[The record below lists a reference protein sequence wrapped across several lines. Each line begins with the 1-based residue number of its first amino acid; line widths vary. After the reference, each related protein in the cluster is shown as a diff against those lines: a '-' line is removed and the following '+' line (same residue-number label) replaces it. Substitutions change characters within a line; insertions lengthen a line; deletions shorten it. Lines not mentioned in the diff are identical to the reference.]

1 MFFKTMRQS
10 SGTRAGL
17 SVAFLALMSGMAL
30 AQDQGLGD
38 NGGISILPADDF
50 VLTDPPV
57 GDEIVPDDPG
67 VVDEIVLDDEIIY
80 EGEPDACIDCELPP
94 DAEPTDPG
102 WIDDGVSPMPEI
114 PDPVRD
120 GEGVNGDEPGEVTI
134 YDSGDDSGDDSGGVP
149 ESTCG
154 GCEYQTM
161 AGPTSGG
168 PVVQRRLIDPDS
180 GADGLGETVRNDTNI
195 CFDAD
200 LYVPLLCDWQ
210 RPFLGDL
217 MP

>member
-38 NGGISILPADDF
+38 DGGISILPADDF

-80 EGEPDACIDCELPP
+80 EGEPEPCVDCELPP
-94 DAEPTDPG
+94 VEEPTDPG
-102 WIDDGVSPMPEI
+102 LPDDGVSPMPEI

-120 GEGVNGDEPGEVTI
+120 GGDVGVGDPDEVTI
-134 YDSGDDSGDDSGGVP
+134 YTQGEFPD
-149 ESTCG
+149 STCG

-168 PVVQRRLIDPDS
+168 PEVQRTLIDPDS
-180 GADGLGETVRNDTNI
+180 GADGVGETVRNDTNI
-195 CFDAD
+195 CYDAD
-200 LYVPLLCDWQ
+200 LYIPLLCDWQ
-210 RPFLGDL
+210 RPFVGDL

>member
-38 NGGISILPADDF
+38 DGGISILPADDF

-80 EGEPDACIDCELPP
+80 EGEPEPCVDCELPP
-94 DAEPTDPG
+94 VEEPTDPG
-102 WIDDGVSPMPEI
+102 LPDDGVSPMPEI

-120 GEGVNGDEPGEVTI
+120 DGDVGVGDPDEVTI
-134 YDSGDDSGDDSGGVP
+134 YTAGEFPD
-149 ESTCG
+149 STCG

-168 PVVQRRLIDPDS
+168 PELQRTLIDPDS
-180 GADGLGETVRNDTNI
+180 GADGVGETVRNDTNI
-195 CFDAD
+195 CYDAD
-200 LYVPLLCDWQ
+200 LYIPLLCDWQ
-210 RPFLGDL
+210 RPFVGDL

>member
-1 MFFKTMRQS
+1 MFFKTMMQS
-10 SGTRAGL
+10 SGTKAGL

-38 NGGISILPADDF
+38 DGTISILPADDA
-50 VLTDPPV
+50 VLTDPAV
-57 GDEIVPDDPG
+57 VIGDD
-67 VVDEIVLDDEIIY
+67 IVLDDEII
-80 EGEPDACIDCELPP
+80 EIIEGGEPEPCIGCEPPP
-94 DAEPTDPG
+94 DEEPIDPG
-102 WIDDGVSPMPEI
+102 WPDDGVSPMPEI

-120 GEGVNGDEPGEVTI
+120 GGDVGVGDPDEVTM
-134 YDSGDDSGDDSGGVP
+134 YTMGEFPD
-149 ESTCG
+149 STCG

-168 PVVQRRLIDPDS
+168 PELQRRLIDPES

>member
-1 MFFKTMRQS
+1 MFFKTMTQS
-10 SGTRAGL
+10 SGTKAGL

-38 NGGISILPADDF
+38 DGTISILPADDF

-57 GDEIVPDDPG
+57 DVGDDFVLTDPP
-67 VVDEIVLDDEIIY
+67 VVIGDEIVLDDEIIY
-80 EGEPDACIDCELPP
+80 EGEPDACVGCEPPP
-94 DAEPTDPG
+94 DEEPTDPG

-120 GEGVNGDEPGEVTI
+120 GGDVGVGDPGEVTI
-134 YDSGDDSGDDSGGVP
+134 YTTGEFPD
-149 ESTCG
+149 STCG

-168 PVVQRRLIDPDS
+168 PEVQRTLIDPDS
-180 GADGLGETVRNDTNI
+180 GADGVGETVRNDTNI

-210 RPFLGDL
+210 RPFVGDL